1 MRVESATNAK
11 NNFGAIMDAAMRE
24 PVIIQKSGRNAV
36 VMMSYEEYEEKER
49 DSDHFWGMMAL
60 EAEKEEPIGVEESEK
75 LLASIMNAE
84 D

>member
-36 VMMSYEEYEEKER
+36 VMMSYEEYEEK
-49 DSDHFWGMMAL
+49 
-60 EAEKEEPIGVEESEK
+60 KEIPIIFGV
-75 LLASIMNAE
+75 
-84 D
+84 

>member
-1 MRVESATNAK
+1 
-11 NNFGAIMDAAMRE
+11 
-24 PVIIQKSGRNAV
+24 
-36 VMMSYEEYEEKER
+36 
-49 DSDHFWGMMAL
+49 MMAL